1 MLHFN
6 KLKYNLCYF
15 ISLNSR
21 VIKLYVC
28 DINILISILFD
39 LCEFQY
45 AVLYSGQECLGGS
58 IISHV
63 GPSHFILNRENCIGE
78 LNAINK

>member
-1 MLHFN
+1 MLF
-6 KLKYNLCYF
+6 Y
-15 ISLNSR
+15 ISLALLNYMFAIS
-21 VIKLYVC
+21 IY
-28 DINILISILFD
+28 NQYMISILFD

-45 AVLYSGQECLGGS
+45 AVLYSGKECLGGS

-63 GPSHFILNRENCIGE
+63 GPSHFVLNRENCIGE